1 MVASPHRFLVWVALI
16 AVLAICA
23 FLPGLPGGFIFD
35 DGPNIVE
42 NRSLH
47 VTEFGMDNLLYA
59 AYSFQPGNG
68 SRALSMLSFS
78 LDHLRGGLDPAVF
91 KATNLAIHAL
101 TVFAL
106 ALFSRRLLLIIGWT
120 SRNAIVGALI
130 VALAWAIHPLQVS
143 SVLYVVQ
150 RMQTLVSLFMVFG
163 LWAYLCMRQ
172 AQLQGVRSKGYAVLV
187 CLFWVLGLASKED
200 AALLPIYILILEL
213 TVLRF
218 AAAQPRLAKFLHC
231 GYLWL
236 AVFGVAAYLFWV
248 VPHYWSWEAYPSRN
262 FSSYERLLTQGRV
275 LVMYL
280 GQIMLPLPDMFSF
293 YYDDFVVSRGWLQ
306 PLSTLGAW
314 GFIVFL
320 LVFAWRLRCRRPL
333 FAFGIF
339 LFFAGH
345 FMTSNVI
352 NLELAFEHRNHF
364 PLIGILFAVIDVAA
378 MFIARF
384 AIRAHLVV
392 IVAVLLLSAEGAA
405 TMLRAHAWAEPQRF
419 VQYGVDVAPR
429 SARAWL
435 ALCGDYFERS
445 GGNAASPWLRYALDA
460 CEHGAK
466 VTGSAPILSNV
477 IIIKTIRGD
486 ADFKD
491 WSRLLVQLRKE
502 AVTVGVAKIALV
514 TLDNLDKGIPLD
526 EDGALETFQILGRRG
541 NYNSHAYLRM
551 AAYIYNESRRP
562 REAFFYLQRA
572 VEVAPPE
579 DAEVQETLRRL
590 DELGEDEWVRRLR
603 SIQMKKPTENG

>member
-1 MVASPHRFLVWVALI
+1 MVASSYRFLVWAALI
-16 AVLAICA
+16 AVLAVCA

-120 SRNAIVGALI
+120 PRNAVIGALV

-150 RMQTLVSLFMVFG
+150 RMQTLVSLFMVFA

-172 AQLQGVRSKGYAVLV
+172 AQMQGVRSRGYAVLV

-200 AALLPIYILILEL
+200 AALLPLYILILEL

-218 AAAQPRLAKFLHC
+218 AAAQPRLAKFLRY

-236 AVFGVAAYLFWV
+236 AVLGVAAYLFVV
-248 VPHYWSWEAYPSRN
+248 VPHYWSWDAYPTRN

-275 LVMYL
+275 LAMYL
-280 GQIMLPLPDMFSF
+280 GQIVLPLPDMLPF

-306 PLSTLGAW
+306 PLSTLWAW

-320 LVFAWRLRCRRPL
+320 LVFAWCLRRRRPL
-333 FAFGIF
+333 FAFGVF

-364 PLIGILFAVIDVAA
+364 PLIGILFAVVDVAA
-378 MFIARF
+378 MLIARF

-392 IVAVLLLSAEGAA
+392 ILVALLLSAEGAA

-445 GGNAASPWLRYALDA
+445 RGNAASPWLHYALEA

-466 VTGSAPILSNV
+466 VTGSAPILSNI
-477 IIIKTIRGD
+477 IIIKTIRGG

-491 WSRLLVQLRKE
+491 WSRFLVRLRQE
-502 AVTVGVAKIALV
+502 TVTVGVKKIALV

-526 EDGALETFQILGRRG
+526 EEGVLEVFKILGRRG
-541 NYNSHAYLRM
+541 EYDSHDYLRM

-562 REAFFYLQRA
+562 GEAFFYLQRA

-579 DAEVQETLRRL
+579 DVEVQEALHRL
-590 DELGEDEWVRRLR
+590 DELGKGEWVRRLR
-603 SIQMKKPTENG
+603 LIQKERPAENG